1 MSKFIENVDKII
13 MEYNMISK
21 GDRVVVGISGGAD
34 SVCLIHILNKLKDK
48 YSLTLFGAHINHCIR
63 GDAAD
68 KDQLFVENLCKDLG
82 IQCFSLKEK
91 VEDVAKERGISSEM
105 AGREIRYEF
114 FNSLKKELSC
124 NKVAL
129 AHNANDQAE
138 TILMRIVRGTGLEGL
153 GGIKAVR
160 DSFVIRPLIKTLRED
175 IEAYL
180 DENNFKSRL
189 DKTNLENIYSRNKV
203 RLELIPYLKDN
214 FNQDIVNTLIRL
226 SYNLKND
233 NEFIEK
239 NSEKIFYKYCDVK
252 KEKVIIKKDAFLEH
266 DAILTRVI
274 RRAILSLTGDI
285 YNFER
290 KHIFDLIDI
299 QKAGTGKK
307 INLVRKVIAYNSYG
321 DIELFFEKDKKVK
334 SIEEYILKLD
344 NKIFIEDF
352 NINISL
358 KKFNNKNTY
367 KFENKGLIN
376 YFDYDKIINGIIKLR
391 ARCNGDSIIPLGM
404 KGRKKL
410 KDLFIDLKI
419 PKEER
424 DEIPIILFGEEIAWI
439 VGYRSSDSFKVTKDT
454 KEILEIRVEGDSNTW
469 MKV

>member
-1 MSKFIENVDKII
+1 MSNFIENVDKII
-13 MEYNMISK
+13 IEYDMISK
-21 GDRVVVGISGGAD
+21 GDRVIVGISGGAD

-63 GDAAD
+63 GDAAN
-68 KDQLFVENLCKDLG
+68 KDQIFVENLCKDLG

-91 VEDVAKERGISSEM
+91 VEDIAKERGISSEM

-114 FNSLKKELSC
+114 FNSLKERLSC

-138 TILMRIVRGTGLEGL
+138 TILMRIIRGTGLEGL

-180 DENNFKSRL
+180 EENNFKSRL

-233 NEFIEK
+233 NEFIER

-266 DAILTRVI
+266 NAILTRVI

-290 KHIFDLIDI
+290 KHIFDLMDI

-307 INLVRKVIAYNSYG
+307 INLVRKVIAYNNYG

-334 SIEEYILKLD
+334 SVEEYILKLD
-344 NKIFIEDF
+344 NKIFIEGF
-352 NINISL
+352 NINIIL

-419 PKEER
+419 PKEKR
-424 DEIPIILFGEEIAWI
+424 DEIPIIIFGEEIAWI

-454 KEILEIRVEGDSNTW
+454 KEILEIRVEGDSNI
-469 MKV
+469 